1 MQQREIDISE
11 YWEGENPKVVIKRL
25 SFGAQNEI
33 LDRVANVNMK
43 NKQLE
48 VAPRYGEL
56 RTLTLQ
62 KCLVSAPFPIDLE
75 YIRNELDAAL
85 GEFLFNQIEEFNTL
99 KKEVKKV

>member
-62 KCLVSAPFPIDLE
+62 KCLVSAPFPIDIE
-75 YIRNELDAAL
+75 YIRNELDASL